1 MGSPSPLMDWLDNG
15 LRGTMISSEVAKEL
29 DLKGRKEMVS
39 VSTLLQQEDKEF
51 EVVEFKLQSDSGEE
65 VITVED
71 GLVSEKFNI
80 AVCLPEDINSRSHP
94 HLTDIEILEVQLRKV
109 TILTGKDVIEAH
121 EVFKVR
127 KSNNPDSQLQ
137 ALRGPLGWVITGT
150 IHSLQNHRNISVS
163 FVKGGEKLALPS

>member
-1 MGSPSPLMDWLDNG
+1 MGSPSPLMDWLYNG

-109 TILTGKDVIEAH
+109 TILTRKDVIEAH
-121 EVFKVR
+121 EVFEVR